1 MTAQITQAELADQLG
16 LARETVNKILNG
28 HTANGGSEFSADTVA
43 RVLAAADVAGYV
55 RPGAPERPSMAEI
68 GRQLGLSHAA
78 VCKALRGARAGSRTT
93 KVSAETRAA
102 VLAKAEEL
110 GYTPPPL
117 KRRAS

>member
-1 MTAQITQAELADQLG
+1 MAHRLTHADLADQLG
-16 LARETVNKILNG
+16 LARATVTRILNG
-28 HTANGGSEFSADTVA
+28 HPKAASAETVA

-78 VCKALRGARAGSRTT
+78 VNKALRGARGGSRTT
-93 KVSAETRAA
+93 QVSAETRAA

-110 GYTPPPL
+110 GYVAPPL
-117 KRRAS
+117 KRRRYGWS